1 MSVSL
6 LDEILK
12 QLDSLPEDKRKELIQ
27 QAKENTKDIPW
38 LPNPGPQTEAYYC
51 EADELLMGGQAGGG
65 KSDLLVG
72 LSLTAHKRSLVLR
85 RTNKESEK
93 LVDRYIEILGTRDG
107 WNGQEKTWRIG
118 DRVIDLAGCQHEWDK
133 QKWKGIPHDLKCVG
147 RGTPV
152 LMADYTYRAIES
164 IEVGDKVMTLE
175 GPRLVLKSFMA
186 KPQDCV
192 EILCCGVTQIQSAN
206 HQVLSHNGWVSHDM
220 LAASFR
226 ERPKGYGSREYRVSG
241 RAQPKISRRP
251 LSALQVPQT
260 TYKSLKSI
268 SILQG
273 VVRVVRY
280 WLSQRG
286 WLEGTALPD
295 HKNGSVKSGGG
306 LSILLRLQRYFYVLS
321 EPFVRFLSSGFY
333 GLLQPSFSH
342 DGFGGHGTS
351 LPSSLTGD
359 CSSYLR
365 LYDGRTHE
373 TSGQRIGREAVQQC
387 LLRLADVGQRIP
399 IYSTVDEKV
408 QTRKYTHQKQWY
420 DHPYTKEKRQTAFL
434 VFDEPSCFSPCER
447 VDLYDIEVEEVN
459 HFITQGGIINKN
471 CFDELVDFTESQY
484 VFIIG
489 WNRSADPNIRCR
501 VVATTNPPT
510 TPEGLWVVKRW
521 AAWLDPNY
529 PRPAKSGEIRWF
541 TTIEGRDTEVDGPGP
556 HMIDGKPIMAK
567 SRSFIRSTLADN
579 PDLQQSGYD
588 SVLAGLPKELREA
601 YREGKFDVSL
611 KDQPF
616 QCIPTDWVRMA
627 MARWKDKP
635 PHLIPMCA
643 IGVDASGGGTDPMVI
658 APRYD
663 GYYPELIK
671 IPGES
676 IPTDRAGKYCAGIIV
691 SHRRDNAV
699 VGVDMGGGYG
709 NGIYE
714 QLKENQIEVF
724 GYKGA
729 ESSVRRTKEGQ
740 LKFVNKR
747 TEVYWRFREA
757 LDPSQP
763 GGSPIS
769 LPDDPMLLADLTAPT
784 FEHGPNGI
792 KLENKDSICDRLGR
806 SPDDGDAVVISWS
819 VGPTYLTDGGLWEQ
833 QRKEFRVNKNPQ
845 VIMGRV
851 KRRR

>member
-12 QLDSLPEDKRKELIQ
+12 QLDSLPEDKRLELIQ

-38 LPNPGPQTEAYYC
+38 LPNPGPQTEAYNC

-72 LSLTAHKRSLVLR
+72 LSLTAHKRSLILR

-118 DRVIDLAGCQHEWDK
+118 DRVIDIAGCQHEWDK
-133 QKWKGIPHDLKCVG
+133 QKWKGIPH
-147 RGTPV
+147 
-152 LMADYTYRAIES
+152 
-164 IEVGDKVMTLE
+164 
-175 GPRLVLKSFMA
+175 SF
-186 KPQDCV
+186 
-192 EILCCGVTQIQSAN
+192 
-206 HQVLSHNGWVSHDM
+206 
-220 LAASFR
+220 
-226 ERPKGYGSREYRVSG
+226 KG
-241 RAQPKISRRP
+241 
-251 LSALQVPQT
+251 
-260 TYKSLKSI
+260 
-268 SILQG
+268 
-273 VVRVVRY
+273 
-280 WLSQRG
+280 
-286 WLEGTALPD
+286 
-295 HKNGSVKSGGG
+295 
-306 LSILLRLQRYFYVLS
+306 
-321 EPFVRFLSSGFY
+321 
-333 GLLQPSFSH
+333 
-342 DGFGGHGTS
+342 
-351 LPSSLTGD
+351 
-359 CSSYLR
+359 
-365 LYDGRTHE
+365 
-373 TSGQRIGREAVQQC
+373 
-387 LLRLADVGQRIP
+387 
-399 IYSTVDEKV
+399 
-408 QTRKYTHQKQWY
+408 
-420 DHPYTKEKRQTAFL
+420 
-434 VFDEPSCFSPCER
+434 FDE
-447 VDLYDIEVEEVN
+447 V
-459 HFITQGGIINKN
+459 
-471 CFDELVDFTESQY
+471 VDFTESQY

-489 WNRSADPNIRCR
+489 WNRSADPKERCR

-529 PRPAKSGEIRWF
+529 PRPAKSGELRWF

-556 HMIDGKPIMAK
+556 HMVDGKPIMAK
-567 SRSFIRSTLADN
+567 SRCFIRSTLDDN
-579 PDLQQSGYD
+579 PDLKQSGYD

-601 YREGKFDVSL
+601 YREGKFDTSL

-616 QCIPTDWVRMA
+616 QCIPTDWVRLA

-671 IPGES
+671 VPGES

-724 GYKGA
+724 GHKGA

-769 LPDDPMLLADLTAPT
+769 LPDDSMLLADLTAPT

-806 SPDDGDAVVISWS
+806 SPDDGDAVVIAWS
-819 VGPTYLTDGGLWEQ
+819 VGPTYITNGGLWEQ

-851 KRRR
+851 KRRK